1 MSDVPTLQDVKIERE
16 GGATFLMLNRPDK
29 RNAMSPQLHIS
40 MCDAL
45 DWAAQDDETKVVVI
59 TGAGGNF
66 SAGQDIKLY
75 FRDID
80 ADPKARAEASRAAHA
95 WRWSKLSRFPKVT
108 IAMVHGYCFGG
119 GFTPVIACDF
129 AIAAD
134 DATFGLS
141 EVNWGVIPGGM
152 VAWAVTETLGYRD
165 ALYYGLTGDHF
176 SGKEAAAMKFVN
188 KSVPLADLRN
198 ETLALARK
206 LEAKSPMAVRY
217 TKEAFRTVRGMNA
230 EQALDF
236 LESKSLALRANDP
249 EGGRK
254 KAMKAFLDEK
264 SFRPGLGEY
273 KR

>member
-1 MSDVPTLQDVKIERE
+1 MT
-16 GGATFLMLNRPDK
+16 
-29 RNAMSPQLHIS
+29 
-40 MCDAL
+40 
-45 DWAAQDDETKVVVI
+45 
-59 TGAGGNF
+59 
-66 SAGQDIKLY
+66 
-75 FRDID
+75 
-80 ADPKARAEASRAAHA
+80 DPKDAREASRAAHA

-152 VAWAVTETLGYRD
+152 VAWAVTEVLGYRD
-165 ALYYGLTGDHF
+165 ALYYGLTGDQF
-176 SGKEAAAMKFVN
+176 SGKEAAEMKFVN
-188 KSVPLADLRN
+188 KSVPLAELRN

-206 LEAKSPMAVRY
+206 LEAKSSMAVRF
-217 TKEAFRTVRGMNA
+217 TKEAFRTVRGMKA

-236 LESKSLALRANDP
+236 LESKSLALRASDP

-254 KAMKAFLDEK
+254 KAMTMFLDEK